1 MRLVPALRP
10 PPVISIRVGGRSI
23 DDGWSHEEI
32 ETMRKYGLPM
42 GVMDAVGEMWGR
54 AADDETASVAV
65 LASETGLSA
74 LLVLRDRAGQSAVM
88 VRRHT
93 PCDEVAG

>member
-1 MRLVPALRP
+1 VSRRGV
-10 PPVISIRVGGRSI
+10 
-23 DDGWSHEEI
+23 
-32 ETMRKYGLPM
+32 PM
-42 GVMDAVGEMWGR
+42 GVMDALWEMWGR
-54 AADDETASVAV
+54 AAEDDAASVAV
-65 LASETGLSA
+65 LASETRFSA